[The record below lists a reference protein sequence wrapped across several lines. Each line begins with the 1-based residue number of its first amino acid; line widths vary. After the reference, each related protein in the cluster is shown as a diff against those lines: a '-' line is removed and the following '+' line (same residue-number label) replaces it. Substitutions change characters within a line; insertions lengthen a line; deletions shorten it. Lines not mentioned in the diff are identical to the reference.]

1 MRASSMPKP
10 NTRGAQ
16 GFTIIEIV
24 MAFIISKLNIE
35 I

>member
-1 MRASSMPKP
+1 MSHMTSGVLIVLAIVSC
-10 NTRGAQ
+10 Q
-16 GFTIIEIV
+16 IV